1 MGMALPIT
9 QLGSLSASA
18 AVSARPGAAAR
29 QAGNAG
35 AESNPVKDLLNGA
48 SSSKK
53 PTLHVRNTEQPTLTR
68 IHVSRVF
75 TRAAL
80 REAFDNA
87 VGEAMSV
94 FYGLGDDGK
103 MESRLL
109 SGDDSEQFFS
119 MDSPEQVK
127 LMEKVQS
134 ALDDERF
141 DDAKK
146 LLTGSID
153 LFNKDNAERFKGL
166 AEQAGK
172 AFEASLKHSL
182 GHVRMNFGGDFT
194 AMMTRSAEE
203 GGKLVEEALRGA
215 LLGGGDGLGA
225 LTQATVEGVDA
236 LLSDD
241 RRGSCTTEGRAAL
254 LRAGAT
260 SKEPDTALAG
270 AGQDTK
276 DDEPE
281 VTGNLLADVASLV
294 KHGTLWDSDT
304 MTALK
309 DSADEMAAHAES
321 MLKDGIG
328 VHSLRIEFD
337 MWLESPQKKED
348 GKQGLDSL
356 LPDVADMAAEEESAV
371 IAEAQEADPS
381 LGALAGARVLFVTAE
396 ADAFGSEAYNA
407 ASSRYGSF
415 GSASALSG
423 LLRDMR
429 I

>member
-1 MGMALPIT
+1 MALPIT
-9 QLGSLSASA
+9 QLGSLSVATS
-18 AVSARPGAAAR
+18 VSARPGATTR
-29 QAGNAG
+29 QAGNSDA
-35 AESNPVKDLLNGA
+35 ASNPVKDLLSGA
-48 SSSKK
+48 SNSRK
-53 PTLHVRNTEQPTLTR
+53 PTLHIRDTEQPTLTR
-68 IHVSRVF
+68 IHISRVF
-75 TRAAL
+75 TRGAL
-80 REAFDNA
+80 REAFNNA

-109 SGDDSEQFFS
+109 SGEDSGQFFS

-127 LMEKVQS
+127 LMNEVQS

-153 LFNKDNAERFKGL
+153 LFNKDNTKRFQGL
-166 AEQAGK
+166 AEQTGK

-236 LLSDD
+236 LLSDE
-241 RRGSCTTEGRAAL
+241 RRGSYTTAGRAAL
-254 LRAGAT
+254 LRDGAT
-260 SKEPDTALAG
+260 RKQPETGLAG
-270 AGQDTK
+270 AGQDQK

-281 VTGNLLADVASLV
+281 VTGNLLGDVASLV

-304 MTALK
+304 MVALK
-309 DSADEMAAHAES
+309 DSADQMAARAES
-321 MLKDGIG
+321 MLKDGVG
-328 VHSLRIEFD
+328 THSLRIEYD
-337 MWLESPQKKED
+337 MWLETPQKKGD
-348 GKQGLDSL
+348 GKQGLNSL
-356 LPDVADMAAEEESAV
+356 LPDDMDVADGEAAV
-371 IAEAQEADPS
+371 GTDGTQGTDPG
-381 LGALAGARVLFVTAE
+381 LGP
-396 ADAFGSEAYNA
+396 
-407 ASSRYGSF
+407 
-415 GSASALSG
+415 
-423 LLRDMR
+423 
-429 I
+429 